1 LTVNFIVFKVIKLI
15 LLTVK
20 INLHKLMSDS
30 DKIKIISSNRK
41 ANFEYEILSRLEAGV
56 VLTGTE
62 VKALREGKVNLQDS
76 YGRIKNNEVWMI
88 NSHISE
94 YRFGNINN
102 HEPLRSRKLLL
113 NKREIRKVKQ
123 QLQEKG
129 LTLVPL
135 KMYFKGS
142 LVKVEIG
149 MAKGKKLFDKRESV
163 KKREVERN
171 LRRL

>member
-1 LTVNFIVFKVIKLI
+1 MTEP
-15 LLTVK
+15 
-20 INLHKLMSDS
+20 

-41 ANFEYEILSRLEAGV
+41 ANFEYNILDRLEAGI

-62 VKALREGKVNLQDS
+62 VKSLREGKVNLQDS
-76 YGRIKNNEVWMI
+76 YGRVKNDEIWLV

-94 YRFGNINN
+94 YKFGNLNN
-102 HEPLRSRKLLL
+102 HDPLRTRKLLL
-113 NKREIRKVKQ
+113 NRREIRKIRQ

-142 LVKVEIG
+142 LVKVEVGI
-149 MAKGKKLFDKRESV
+149 AKGKKLYDKREST
-163 KKREVERN
+163 KKRDVERS